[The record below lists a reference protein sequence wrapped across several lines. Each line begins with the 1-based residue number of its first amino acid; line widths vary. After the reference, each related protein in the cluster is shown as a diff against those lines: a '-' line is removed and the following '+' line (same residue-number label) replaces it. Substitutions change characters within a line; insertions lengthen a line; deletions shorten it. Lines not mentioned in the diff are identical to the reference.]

1 MSEMLF
7 QGDTEKSVCS
17 RASYHLLQVL
27 QAHPAMKGII
37 VREIKTL
44 VFKPTASSSETAQ
57 APGPKQNSHIR
68 FGDDT
73 ERKGAKSKDKGKGKV
88 SGEAGKGGAME
99 RWNSHAWY
107 YAAVTLNQI
116 VLTASDHDRDVAR
129 ALIDLYFE
137 MFSEILGGSVG
148 GQEGGDD
155 SKKDDPTNHGE
166 NSEKKKGKAKEL
178 RGDAGFAEVED
189 ANSRLISAVL
199 AGVNRAL
206 PFAKVDM
213 AGGNEVFKKHI
224 DTLFLITHTSTF
236 NLSLQ
241 ALMLILQVVT
251 NVPAS
256 APSTSKD
263 GIPSFFTTLT
273 DRFYRTLYASLSD
286 QRLGTSNKQAMYL
299 NLIFKALKADH
310 NLKRVKAFVRRF
322 IQILVVGIGGSGGV
336 EFIAGGLYL
345 LGEVCQYFL
354 RRVTINHKYSCS
366 ALHRVCGRCS
376 ACLPPHRIR
385 MQKNTILAKET
396 RNMLMRLLPL
406 FTS

>member
-44 VFKPTASSSETAQ
+44 VFKPTASSSEAAQ

-73 ERKGAKSKDKGKGKV
+73 ERKGTKSKDKGKGKV

-137 MFSEILGGSVG
+137 MFREILGGSVG
-148 GQEGGDD
+148 GQEGGDIDD
-155 SKKDDPTNHGE
+155 SKKDGPTEHGQ

-236 NLSLQ
+236 NISLQ

-263 GIPSFFTTLT
+263 GIPSFFTALT

-310 NLKRVKAFVRRF
+310 NLERVKAFSDLAVQPNSHSPGSMIGVVF
-322 IQILVVGIGGSGGV
+322 I
-336 EFIAGGLYL
+336 
-345 LGEVCQYFL
+345 
-354 RRVTINHKYSCS
+354 R
-366 ALHRVCGRCS
+366 
-376 ACLPPHRIR
+376 
-385 MQKNTILAKET
+385 
-396 RNMLMRLLPL
+396 
-406 FTS
+406 